1 MKAFGVVLG
10 TAVVVGL
17 LAPAA
22 MAQELRLELAR
33 KRQEVVRPAPADPQA
48 TVREA
53 EKAVREYEEQ
63 VRVERTLEAVW
74 QHDRRRDLDSLITH
88 QKQALAIQRALRELR
103 P

>member
-1 MKAFGVVLG
+1 MKTLRVIFGAAVVL
-10 TAVVVGL
+10 AL

-63 VRVERTLEAVW
+63 VRVERTLEAVR
-74 QHDRRRDLDSLITH
+74 QHERRRDMDSLITH

-103 P
+103 